1 MNPFKSSL
9 YWRVLLSF
17 CAVNLVVLVAG
28 GFLAQRFIEYTTAVE
43 IDWNALAQSAD
54 QAYEQGG
61 RAGLDAWAARQR
73 HEGVEATLFENGQ
86 PLHPIR
92 LPPSIWRSLPAMLA
106 ADRGIVLRPWHNL
119 RVYVAVQPVTGAD
132 GQLRQLVAFSRSH
145 TRLRP
150 QTREMILLGVQLV
163 LSLLFIGLVGWWV
176 ARSVARPVQA
186 LRATARRMAAGDLSA
201 RVDHRGGAPHDELAQ
216 LAGDFDA
223 MAERIEALVAHDRR
237 VLQDLSHELR
247 SPLARLQLI
256 IDLAQRGDDPDE
268 AARYFAQAEQEIARL
283 DRMAGEMLA
292 LSRLEGGLPGMERE
306 PVDVA
311 ELLRDCAVRARLE
324 ADQRGIRLRLD
335 APTPAVV
342 SGSAILLERALD
354 NLVSNAIKFSP
365 EGGEIVLGAHVEA
378 GWVRLSVGDQGPGVP
393 PDELASLFQPFFRG
407 SNAPRAD
414 GHGLGLAIVQRVA
427 KVHGGAVHASNAADG
442 GLEVRLELPL
452 APVGEQA

>member
-1 MNPFKSSL
+1 
-9 YWRVLLSF
+9 
-17 CAVNLVVLVAG
+17 
-28 GFLAQRFIEYTTAVE
+28 
-43 IDWNALAQSAD
+43 
-54 QAYEQGG
+54 
-61 RAGLDAWAARQR
+61 
-73 HEGVEATLFENGQ
+73 
-86 PLHPIR
+86 
-92 LPPSIWRSLPAMLA
+92 
-106 ADRGIVLRPWHNL
+106 
-119 RVYVAVQPVTGAD
+119 
-132 GQLRQLVAFSRSH
+132 
-145 TRLRP
+145 
-150 QTREMILLGVQLV
+150 
-163 LSLLFIGLVGWWV
+163 
-176 ARSVARPVQA
+176 
-186 LRATARRMAAGDLSA
+186 
-201 RVDHRGGAPHDELAQ
+201 
-216 LAGDFDA
+216 
-223 MAERIEALVAHDRR
+223 
-237 VLQDLSHELR
+237 
-247 SPLARLQLI
+247 
-256 IDLAQRGDDPDE
+256 
-268 AARYFAQAEQEIARL
+268 
-283 DRMAGEMLA
+283 MLA

-427 KVHGGAVHASNAADG
+427 KVHGGAVHASNAAGG